1 MKKKR
6 TIRGIAAHAILII
19 FVLIQITPVSLVLLN
34 SFKSHKEIVAN
45 PLAFPSS
52 FDFTNFKRAWVYGKF
67 SNGFKNSILLCLCTI
82 IIVLIFSVLAA
93 YAMTGKRMKRTN
105 SIMIYFMMSM
115 TVPVQMFLFP
125 LYSAFAKLDLLGNIV
140 ALSFILAATNMP
152 LSVFLMRTFFMKVPV
167 ELEEAAKIDGANTW
181 QIIRKVMV
189 PIVSPGLITVS
200 VMVGLSSWNEFLL
213 SSTFLQGEK
222 NFTAVLSFLALN
234 GTEASDQGLMM
245 AGASILIVP
254 IVIFFIALQKYFVDG
269 LVGGSVKE

>member
-1 MKKKR
+1 
-6 TIRGIAAHAILII
+6 
-19 FVLIQITPVSLVLLN
+19 
-34 SFKSHKEIVAN
+34 
-45 PLAFPSS
+45 
-52 FDFTNFKRAWVYGKF
+52 
-67 SNGFKNSILLCLCTI
+67 
-82 IIVLIFSVLAA
+82 
-93 YAMTGKRMKRTN
+93 
-105 SIMIYFMMSM
+105 
-115 TVPVQMFLFP
+115 
-125 LYSAFAKLDLLGNIV
+125 
-140 ALSFILAATNMP
+140 
-152 LSVFLMRTFFMKVPV
+152 MKVPV